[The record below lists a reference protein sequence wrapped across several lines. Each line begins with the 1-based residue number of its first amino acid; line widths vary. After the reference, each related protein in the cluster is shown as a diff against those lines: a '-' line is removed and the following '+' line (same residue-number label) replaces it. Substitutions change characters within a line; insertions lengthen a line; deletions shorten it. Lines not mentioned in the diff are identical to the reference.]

1 VASRDARDRA
11 SDPGRVACAGP
22 CGQVRGE
29 SPPRIG
35 ARRREGDLGVGLA
48 TLTRGRQVLDN
59 PLRTYAGRAAVS
71 LAVCAFLKAIRPL
84 ASWRSARW
92 FSSFFDQRMR
102 MPRLRFSQEW
112 LASTTQ
118 RRARQPGVRIFSA
131 ISSPRARMCAV
142 NSYPATRSRT
152 SLLSYARSRQMPCGA
167 PGVGFGRSTGIES
180 IVSFR
185 SL

>member
-1 VASRDARDRA
+1 MNGNVAVAQATSQEVVL
-11 SDPGRVACAGP
+11 PERVREAL
-22 CGQVRGE
+22 GQLV
-29 SPPRIG
+29 G
-35 ARRREGDLGVGLA
+35 AAKEGLPA
-48 TLTRGRQVLDN
+48 
-59 PLRTYAGRAAVS
+59 LRTYAGRAAVS

>member
-1 VASRDARDRA
+1 
-11 SDPGRVACAGP
+11 
-22 CGQVRGE
+22 
-29 SPPRIG
+29 
-35 ARRREGDLGVGLA
+35 
-48 TLTRGRQVLDN
+48 
-59 PLRTYAGRAAVS
+59 
-71 LAVCAFLKAIRPL
+71 
-84 ASWRSARW
+84 
-92 FSSFFDQRMR
+92 